1 MNQYGN
7 FAYVYD
13 QLMDDVDYDAW
24 VGHIEDLID
33 KSGASVKNILE
44 LACGTGNITIPLAQ
58 KGYDIAGI
66 DISEDML
73 GVALEKSESIGLPL
87 VLLEQDMV
95 DLDFDLYDLDCV
107 LCACDG
113 FNYVTSLNDLAKVFA
128 KVYELLKPGGVFVFD
143 ISSHYK
149 LSQVLGNNFM
159 GESREDISY
168 MWTNYYDEGNQL
180 LEMNLDFFLKIDDQ
194 DYERDEYEEADQ
206 GSNKLL
212 EDGSQLGYE
221 DDNLYERYR
230 EVHLQ
235 RAHKEDEIVDTLK
248 NVGFEKI
255 DSYGD
260 FGMDRP
266 GDKAERIFFTAVK

>member
-1 MNQYGN
+1 MSQYGN

-13 QLMDDVDYDAW
+13 QLMDDVDYEAW
-24 VGHIEDLID
+24 VKHIENLIE

-44 LACGTGNITIPLAQ
+44 LACGTGNITIPLAK

-73 GVALEKSESIGLPL
+73 GLALEKSEAMGVPL
-87 VLLEQDMV
+87 ILLEQDMV
-95 DLDFDLYDLDCV
+95 ELDFDLYGLDCV

-113 FNYVTSLNDLAKVFA
+113 FNYVTSLDDLDKVFA
-128 KVYELLKPGGVFVFD
+128 KIYDLLRPGGIFVFD
-143 ISSHYK
+143 ISSYYK

-168 MWTNYYDEGNQL
+168 MWTNYYDEANQL
-180 LEMNLDFFLKIDDQ
+180 LEMNLDFFLKLEPEDYQDD
-194 DYERDEYEEADQ
+194 YLEE
-206 GSNKLL
+206 
-212 EDGSQLGYE
+212 GSQDEG
-221 DDNLYERYR
+221 YR

-235 RAHKEDEIVDTLK
+235 RAHREEEIVDILK
-248 NVGFEKI
+248 KLGFARI

-260 FGMDRP
+260 FGLDRP
-266 GDKAERIFFTAVK
+266 SDQSERIFFTAVK

>member
-1 MNQYGN
+1 MSQYGN

-13 QLMDDVDYDAW
+13 QLMDDVDYEAW
-24 VGHIEDLID
+24 VRHIENLIE

-44 LACGTGNITIPLAQ
+44 LACGTGNITILLAK

-73 GVALEKSESIGLPL
+73 GLALEKSEAMGVPL

-113 FNYVTSLNDLAKVFA
+113 FNYVTSLDDLDKVFA
-128 KVYELLKPGGVFVFD
+128 KIYDLLKPGGIFVFD
-143 ISSHYK
+143 ISSYYK

-168 MWTNYYDEGNQL
+168 MWTNYYDEANQL
-180 LEMNLDFFLKIDDQ
+180 LEMNLDFFLKLESEDDQ
-194 DYERDEYEEADQ
+194 DYYLEE
-206 GSNKLL
+206 
-212 EDGSQLGYE
+212 GSQDE
-221 DDNLYERYR
+221 DNLYERYR

-235 RAHKEDEIVDTLK
+235 RAHREEEIVDILK
-248 NVGFEKI
+248 KLGFARV

-260 FGMDRP
+260 FGLDRP
-266 GDKAERIFFTAVK
+266 SDQSERIFFTAVK

>member
-1 MNQYGN
+1 MSQYGN

-13 QLMDDVDYDAW
+13 QLMDDVDYEAW
-24 VGHIEDLID
+24 VRHIENLIE

-44 LACGTGNITIPLAQ
+44 LACGTGNITIPLAK

-73 GVALEKSESIGLPL
+73 GLALEKSEAMGVPL

-95 DLDFDLYDLDCV
+95 KLDFDIYDLDCV

-113 FNYVTSLNDLAKVFA
+113 FNYVTSLDDLDKVFA
-128 KVYELLKPGGVFVFD
+128 KIYDLLKPGGIFVFD
-143 ISSHYK
+143 ISSYYK

-168 MWTNYYDEGNQL
+168 MWTNYYDEANQL
-180 LEMNLDFFLKIDDQ
+180 LEMNLDFFLKL
-194 DYERDEYEEADQ
+194 EPEEGDFEGGPQ
-206 GSNKLL
+206 
-212 EDGSQLGYE
+212 E

-235 RAHKEDEIVDTLK
+235 RAHKEEEILDILK
-248 NVGFEKI
+248 KIGFDRV

-260 FGMDRP
+260 FGLDRP
-266 GDKAERIFFTAVK
+266 SDQSERIFFTAVK

>member
-58 KGYDIAGI
+58 RGYDIAGV

-113 FNYVTSLNDLAKVFA
+113 FNYVTSLDDLAKVFA

-206 GSNKLL
+206 GSNELL
-212 EDGSQLGYE
+212 EDGSQLGCE

>member
-1 MNQYGN
+1 MSQYGN

-13 QLMDDVDYDAW
+13 QLMDDVDYEEW
-24 VGHIEDLID
+24 VKYIESLIE
-33 KSGASVKNILE
+33 KSGANVKNILE
-44 LACGTGNITIPLAQ
+44 LACGTGNITIPLAK

-73 GVALEKSESIGLPL
+73 GLALEKSETMGVPL

-95 DLDFDLYDLDCV
+95 ELDFDLYDLDCV

-113 FNYVTSLNDLAKVFA
+113 FNYVTSLDDLDKVFA
-128 KVYELLKPGGVFVFD
+128 KIYDLLKPGGIFVFD
-143 ISSHYK
+143 ISSYYK

-168 MWTNYYDEGNQL
+168 MWTNYYDEANQL
-180 LEMNLDFFLKIDDQ
+180 LEMNLDFFLKLESEGGEAV
-194 DYERDEYEEADQ
+194 YLEEGLQ
-206 GSNKLL
+206 
-212 EDGSQLGYE
+212 E

-235 RAHKEDEIVDTLK
+235 RAHREEEIVDILK
-248 NVGFEKI
+248 KLGFARI

-266 GDKAERIFFTAVK
+266 SDQSERIFFTAVK

>member
-1 MNQYGN
+1 MSQYVN

-13 QLMDDVDYDAW
+13 KLMDDVDYEAW
-24 VGHIEDLID
+24 VKHIENLID

-44 LACGTGNITIPLAQ
+44 LACGTGNITIPLAK

-73 GVALEKSESIGLPL
+73 GLALEKSEAMGIPL

-113 FNYVTSLNDLAKVFA
+113 FNYVTSLKDLNKIFA
-128 KVYELLKPGGVFVFD
+128 KIYELLKSGGVFVFD
-143 ISSHYK
+143 ISSYYK
-149 LSQVLGNNFM
+149 LSRVLGNNFM

-168 MWTNYYDEGNQL
+168 MWTNYYDENNQL
-180 LEMNLDFFLKIDDQ
+180 LEMNLDFFV
-194 DYERDEYEEADQ
+194 
-206 GSNKLL
+206 KLDL
-212 EDGSQLGYE
+212 EEDGYLDEGCQE
-221 DDNLYERYR
+221 EDNLYERYK

-235 RAHKEDEIVDTLK
+235 RAHKEEEITTMLK
-248 NVGFEKI
+248 NVGFDNI

-260 FGMDRP
+260 FSLDRVNE
-266 GDKAERIFFTAVK
+266 KSERIFFVAVK